1 MIRRSLVTGLLLAAA
16 LGLAACGSDNNSDSG
31 SANSPTSAAPAA
43 TSAAPAPS
51 SSGGQTLALAADPN
65 GQLAY
70 DKTSL
75 TAKAGQVTIDFTN
88 DSQLPHNVTIEK
100 GEDEQGAT
108 DTIQGSKTSKSFNL
122 KAGTYS
128 FYCSVANHEAAGMKG
143 TLTVK

>member
-16 LGLAACGSDNNSDSG
+16 IGLAACGGDDNNSDSG
-31 SANSPTSAAPAA
+31 SANTPAPVA
-43 TSAAPAPS
+43 TAPS
-51 SSGGQTLALAADPN
+51 SSGGQTLALAADPS

-70 DKTSL
+70 DKKSL

-88 DSQLPHNVTIEK
+88 DSQIPHNVTIEQ
-100 GEDEQGAT
+100 GEDEQGST

-128 FYCSVANHEAAGMKG
+128 FYCSVANHEDAGMKG
-143 TLTVK
+143 TLTVR

>member
-16 LGLAACGSDNNSDSG
+16 IGLVACGDDNNDSG
-31 SANSPTSAAPAA
+31 SANTPPPAA
-43 TSAAPAPS
+43 TEPS
-51 SSGGQTLALAADPN
+51 SSGGETLALAADPS

-70 DKTSL
+70 DKKSL

-88 DSQLPHNVTIEK
+88 DSQIPHNVTIEQ
-100 GEDEQGAT
+100 GEDEQGST

-128 FYCSVANHEAAGMKG
+128 FYCSVANHEDAGMKG
-143 TLTVK
+143 TLTVR

>member
-1 MIRRSLVTGLLLAAA
+1 MVRWSLVTGLLLAAA
-16 LGLAACGSDNNSDSG
+16 IGLAACGGDDNNDSA
-31 SANSPTSAAPAA
+31 SSNAPTP
-43 TSAAPAPS
+43 AAPAP

-70 DKTSL
+70 DKKSL

-100 GEDEQGAT
+100 GEDEEGST
-108 DTIQGSKTSKSFNL
+108 DTIQQSKTSKSFNL

-128 FYCSVANHEAAGMKG
+128 FYCSVGNHEEAGMKG
-143 TLTVK
+143 TLTVQ